1 MFSRPDAMVKIL
13 IVDDSVFMRT
23 VIRDMVTKDPS
34 FEVVGTASNGLDALE
49 KIKEFQPDVVTL
61 DIEMPRMTG
70 IQVLEELRKIKR
82 RPKILMLSTL
92 TSEGA
97 EKTREAIHLGADDF
111 MLKPKDIPHVRD
123 IGNELIS
130 KIKHLITLPTQ
141 PAIHKAP
148 IQTAGPAERVVLIGS
163 SAGGPPMLDTLLAQL
178 PSDLPAGVMVT
189 QHMPTGFTAALA
201 ERFDR
206 IAAMPVKETENGDV
220 VETGKILLSKA
231 GVHTVISGDMTTHNT
246 KIGRIIH
253 STTPPLHGV
262 RPAVDKTFES
272 AAHVYG
278 KNIVSV
284 ILSGMGND
292 AGEGAHAIKEAGG
305 TSLLCDEKDC
315 LVYGMARSAIQKNA
329 VDKVLPLNKLARE
342 IERLVMQMEDAHV

>member
-1 MFSRPDAMVKIL
+1 MVKIL

-23 VIRDMVTKDPS
+23 IIRDMVTKDPAI
-34 FEVVGTASNGLDALE
+34 EVVGTASNGQDALE
-49 KIKEFQPDVVTL
+49 KIQQLKPDLVTL

-70 IQVLEELRKIKR
+70 IQVLENLQKQKR

-111 MLKPKDIPHVRD
+111 MLKPKDIPHARD
-123 IGNELIS
+123 IGDELIS
-130 KIKHLITLPTQ
+130 KIKHLVTLSSKPLQ
-141 PAIHKAP
+141 HKV
-148 IQTAGPAERVVLIGS
+148 TTSSGSAERVVLIGS
-163 SAGGPPMLDTLLAQL
+163 SAGGPPMLDTLLAEI
-178 PSDLPAGVMVT
+178 PADLPAGVMVT

-201 ERFDR
+201 ERFNR
-206 IAAMPVKETENGDV
+206 IAAMPVKETENGDI

-231 GVHTVISGDMTTHNT
+231 GVHTIISGDIGANNAR
-246 KIGRIIH
+246 IGRIIH
-253 STTPPLHGV
+253 SNAPTIHGV

-305 TSLLCDEKDC
+305 TSLLCDERDC

-329 VDKVLPLNKLARE
+329 VDKVLPLRKLAAE
-342 IERLVMQMEDAHV
+342 IERLVYQMEEARV

>member
-1 MFSRPDAMVKIL
+1 MVKIL

-23 VIRDMVTKDPS
+23 VIRDMVTKDPT
-34 FEVVGTASNGLDALE
+34 FEVVGTASNGQDALE
-49 KIKEFQPDVVTL
+49 KIQSLEPDLVTL
-61 DIEMPRMTG
+61 DIEMPRMNG
-70 IQVLEELRKIKR
+70 IQVLEELKKQKR

-97 EKTREAIHLGADDF
+97 EMTRQAIHLGADDF
-111 MLKPKDIPHVRD
+111 MLKPKDIPHVRV
-123 IGNELIS
+123 IGDELVT
-130 KIKHLITLPTQ
+130 KIKHIITLPST
-141 PAIHKAP
+141 PALHKTP
-148 IQTAGPAERVVLIGS
+148 TRSGPAERVVLIGS
-163 SAGGPPMLDTLLAQL
+163 SAGGPPMLDTLLAAL
-178 PSDLPAGVMVT
+178 PADLPAGVMVT

-201 ERFDR
+201 ERFNR
-206 IAAMPVKETENGDV
+206 IASLPVKETENGDI

-231 GVHTVISGDMTTHNT
+231 GVHTIVSGDMDANKTR
-246 KIGRIIH
+246 IGRIIH
-253 STTPPLHGV
+253 SSTAPLHGV

-272 AAHVYG
+272 AAKVYG

-329 VDKVLPLNKLARE
+329 VDKVLPLNKLASE
-342 IERLVMQMEDAHV
+342 IERVVLKMEGANV